1 MNESEKMNMLI
12 GQMISAIK
20 IGPADKE
27 KEFYKAQ
34 FSSVANSAVV
44 TMRDR
49 VLIEG
54 VEFTTSSGRSFRLDA
69 EYDLKFV
76 VRIGF
81 SELDLVN
88 NSCKYRVTQI
98 EDESELDAGSILC
111 HWGMDVN
118 VEEFVEIREYLRQSS
133 ILDEYLKQSGV
144 DDFTDLV
151 KVELESIYY

>member
-20 IGPADKE
+20 IGPAGKE

-118 VEEFVEIREYLRQSS
+118 VEEFVEIREYLRQVSVL
-133 ILDEYLKQSGV
+133 IDYLKQSGV

-151 KVELESIYY
+151 TVELESLYY